1 MFFYVGG
8 YRHRPV
14 FALAFFFYL
23 MQRFFLYLL
32 DCVKKK
38 YCQQKK
44 KMPLRRRK
52 MKHSELLSIRLYT
65 KNRERV
71 FEDRRR
77 QMCIRNEEQ
86 RKRMRFYQKYYI
98 DRRKQ
103 LFEKI
108 TQYIPI
114 CPSEC
119 LKESCSICLEKNT
132 NLTCR
137 QIKRCGH
144 VFHSECLR
152 FWIMRNNNSCP
163 LCRAQAIPKF
173 IKI

>member
-1 MFFYVGG
+1 
-8 YRHRPV
+8 
-14 FALAFFFYL
+14 
-23 MQRFFLYLL
+23 
-32 DCVKKK
+32 
-38 YCQQKK
+38 
-44 KMPLRRRK
+44 MPLKKRK
-52 MKHSELLSIRLYT
+52 MKYSEKQLLSIRLYDT
-65 KNRERV
+65 NRERI

-77 QMCIRNEEQ
+77 RMRMRVEEQ
-86 RKRMRFYQKYYI
+86 QKRTRLYQKYYI
-98 DRRKQ
+98 NRRKQ

-108 TQYIPI
+108 SQYISI
-114 CPSEC
+114 CPSEY

-163 LCRAQAIPKF
+163 LCRAQAIPNF
-173 IKI
+173 IKV